1 MRKITLFLFLCL
13 LAFNSTTAQTL
24 AWSSDLEDL
33 TGWGTNDLDMDG
45 NDWAFY
51 ADGLTSFGFSPGAV
65 ATSASWIPDPEPSGT
80 ALTPDNLLFTP
91 VFDMSATAV
100 SISFKM
106 KVGSPDTDFFA
117 ENFAVLVYDDAD
129 FDNTLTVIYEERLT
143 EGGDNTAKDIT
154 ASIPVSFAGKT
165 IGIVVRHYDCTDQ
178 VELLIDDLEVSYT
191 NSLSVKDNTLEVTG
205 FYPNPVKNIMKID
218 TKSTIESASITNQ
231 LGQVIMTLEKNGITN
246 NTLDLSGLKNGLYF
260 VTIKSEER
268 RATIKIIKQ

>member
-1 MRKITLFLFLCL
+1 
-13 LAFNSTTAQTL
+13 
-24 AWSSDLEDL
+24 
-33 TGWGTNDLDMDG
+33 LD
-45 NDWAFY
+45 
-51 ADGLTSFGFSPGAV
+51 S
-65 ATSASWIPDPEPSGT
+65 
-80 ALTPDNLLFTP
+80 
-91 VFDMSATAV
+91 
-100 SISFKM
+100 
-106 KVGSPDTDFFA
+106 
-117 ENFAVLVYDDAD
+117 DAD